1 MSISRQNEYDNFQI
15 SYLINKA
22 MFFRNT
28 SAPLTCSITS

>member
-22 MFFRNT
+22 MFFLFS
-28 SAPLTCSITS
+28 SAPLPCSITS